1 MKKKESGMKSD
12 PKKRKGDD
20 FMAANVETM
29 FSVREKPWH
38 GLGTVVMEAP
48 TSADALRIA
57 GLDWNVLQEPV
68 YTEFGELIEGYRA
81 NVRDADR
88 KVLGVVSDRYKVVQN
103 VEAFSF
109 TDELLGK
116 GVRYETAGSLQEGK
130 KVWLLARLPREYI
143 IAGERISPYLVFS
156 NTHDGSGSVKVAV
169 TPVRVV
175 CNNTLN
181 LALSTAKRSF
191 SMMHT
196 GNVQDKIQEAK
207 DTLFMAEKYMD
218 CLGIEFEQLR
228 RQKITDMQAR
238 EYIEQL
244 LPMEE
249 EPTAVQRKNV
259 MRLRE
264 DMMKRYYDAPDL
276 QKVGNNAYRFINA
289 VSDFAT
295 HSSPLRRTAN
305 YNENLFSRTVDG
317 NPLIDRAYQLVK
329 AA

>member
-1 MKKKESGMKSD
+1 
-12 PKKRKGDD
+12 
-20 FMAANVETM
+20 MAALVETM

-38 GLGTVVMEAP
+38 GLGTIVTEAP
-48 TSADALRIA
+48 ASADALRIA
-57 GLDWNVLQEPV
+57 GLDWTVVQEPI
-68 YTEFGELIEGYRA
+68 YTNFNRPVEGYRA
-81 NVRDADR
+81 NVRNSDG

-103 VEAFSF
+103 VDAFSF

-116 GVRYETAGSLQEGK
+116 GVRYETAGSLQEGR

-181 LALSTAKRSF
+181 LALSTASRSF
-191 SMMHT
+191 SMIHT
-196 GNVQDKIQEAK
+196 GNIQDKIQEAK

-228 RQKITDMQAR
+228 RQKITDSQVK
-238 EYIEQL
+238 EFIELL
-244 LPMEE
+244 LPMEKDAT
-249 EPTAVQRKNV
+249 PIQSKNIV
-259 MRLRE
+259 RLRE
-264 DMMKRYYDAPDL
+264 DMMKRYYEAPDL
-276 QKVGNNAYRFINA
+276 QKVGNNAYRFVNA

-295 HSSPLRRTAN
+295 HGNPLRRTAN
-305 YNENLFSRTVDG
+305 YSENLFARTVDG
-317 NPLIDRAYQLVK
+317 NPLIDKAYQLVK

>member
-1 MKKKESGMKSD
+1 MYSGQRLYEKEMKE
-12 PKKRKGDD
+12 
-20 FMAANVETM
+20 MAANVESM

-38 GLGTVVMEAP
+38 GLGTIVKEAP
-48 TSADALRIA
+48 TSADAIRLA
-57 GLDWNVLQEPV
+57 GLDWSVVQEPI
-68 YTEFGELIEGYRA
+68 YTNFNRVVDGYRA
-81 NVRDADR
+81 NVRSSDR

-103 VEAFSF
+103 VDAFSF

-130 KVWLLARLPREYI
+130 KVWLLARLLREYI

-156 NTHDGSGSVKVAV
+156 NTHDGSGSVKVAI

-181 LALSTAKRSF
+181 LALGTAKRSF
-191 SMMHT
+191 SMIHT
-196 GNVQDKIQEAK
+196 GNIQDKIQEAK
-207 DTLFMAEKYMD
+207 DTLFMAEEYMD
-218 CLGIEFEQLR
+218 CLGVEFEQLR
-228 RQKITDMQAR
+228 RQKITDAQVK
-238 EYIEQL
+238 EYIELL
-244 LPMEE
+244 LPMEK
-249 EPTAVQRKNV
+249 EPTPIQSKNII
-259 MRLRE
+259 RLRE

-295 HSSPLRRTAN
+295 HSNPLRRTAN
-305 YNENLFSRTVDG
+305 YNENLFARTVDG
-317 NPLIDRAYQLVK
+317 NPLIDRAYQMVK

>member
-1 MKKKESGMKSD
+1 
-12 PKKRKGDD
+12 
-20 FMAANVETM
+20 MAANVETM

-38 GLGTVVMEAP
+38 GLGIIVKEAP
-48 TSADALRIA
+48 TSADALRLA
-57 GLDWNVLQEPV
+57 VLDWNVVQEPI
-68 YTEFGELIEGYRA
+68 YTECNEPIEGYRA
-81 NVRDADR
+81 NVRDSDR

-103 VEAFSF
+103 ADAFSF

-156 NTHDGSGSVKVAV
+156 NTHDGSGSVKVAI

-181 LALSTAKRSF
+181 LALGTAERSF
-191 SMMHT
+191 SMAHT
-196 GNVQDKIQEAK
+196 GNIQDKIQEAK
-207 DTLFMAEKYMD
+207 DTLFMAEQYMD

-228 RQKITDMQAR
+228 RQKVTDAQVK
-238 EYIEQL
+238 EYIEKL
-244 LPMEE
+244 LPMEKE
-249 EPTAVQRKNV
+249 ATPIQSKNILK
-259 MRLRE
+259 LRE
-264 DMMKRYYDAPDL
+264 DMKRRYYDAPDL

-295 HSSPLRRTAN
+295 HSTPLRKTAN
-305 YNENLFSRTVDG
+305 YNENLFARTIDG
-317 NPLIDRAYQLVK
+317 NPLIDKAYQLIK